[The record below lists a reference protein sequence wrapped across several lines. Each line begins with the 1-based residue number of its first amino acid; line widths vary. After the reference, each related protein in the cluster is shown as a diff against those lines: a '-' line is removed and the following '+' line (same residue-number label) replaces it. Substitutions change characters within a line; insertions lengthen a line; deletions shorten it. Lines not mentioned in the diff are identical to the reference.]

1 MWGFVGGIS
10 DDAPKGKSW
19 IAYSPSDN
27 ESDGMGTRERALNS
41 QMKLCHEGGQNGRSP
56 ALKGGQ
62 LTS

>member
-27 ESDGMGTRERALNS
+27 ESDGMGTRERALN
-41 QMKLCHEGGQNGRSP
+41 P
-56 ALKGGQ
+56 A
-62 LTS
+62 